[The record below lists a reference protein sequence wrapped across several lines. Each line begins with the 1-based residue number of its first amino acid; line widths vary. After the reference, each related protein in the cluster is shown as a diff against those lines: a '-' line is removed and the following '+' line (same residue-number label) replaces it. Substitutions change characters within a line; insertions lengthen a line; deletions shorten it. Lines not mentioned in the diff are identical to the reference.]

1 MKKMILLIVLLTATA
16 ICHGQFTLRGIV
28 TDQDKQPL
36 PGATVVIENSYYG
49 TSTGIDGKF
58 ELNHLKSGEL
68 KISISFMGFESGR
81 VSYFIDADKEIT
93 VMLVPKTIYTE
104 EVMVEA
110 TRALDRMPVAFTNLS
125 NETLQSKNMG
135 QDLPYMLASTPSFV
149 ASSDAGTGIGY
160 TSFRIRGTDMNRI
173 NVTINGIPL
182 NDAESH
188 ATFFVDQPDL
198 TSTAS
203 NIQVQRGVGT
213 SSNGGAA
220 FGATIN
226 LQTFTLNPE
235 PYALFQSTAGSF
247 NTLKNAVT
255 VGTGLLNKKFSVDV
269 RLSKIKSDGFIDR
282 AWSNLKSFFV
292 SGGYYGENTVLKANV
307 WSGWEET
314 YQAWNG
320 IPSVRLHNDQE
331 GMLRYEEH
339 GLYSP
344 EETSLMLAS
353 NSRTYNLYTYENQID
368 HYQQDHYQ
376 LHFSHRF
383 SQRLNVSMALHY
395 TFGRGYYEQY
405 ESNQKFS
412 DYGLPKPNIN
422 GKDIS
427 RTDLIRRKWL
437 DNDFYGS
444 VFSVQYRKGKLD
456 FTAGGGWNSYTGHHF
471 GKLVWAEY
479 MVGISPGFEWY
490 RSKGLKKDMN
500 GYAKILYRLTPNLDY
515 FADIQYRNID
525 YCIAGNDDDLRNL
538 DQQHDY
544 HFLNPKNGI
553 TYRLNPRN
561 SFYVSGARSN
571 REPNRDN
578 FVDTRPGGKLPEYET
593 LNDLEAGWSFRSPDY
608 TLSVNIFD
616 MFYHNQ
622 LVLTGQINDV
632 GAPVMANVNKSYRYG
647 MEIQWGFKWLS
658 AFQWDGNLT
667 LSRNKIADF
676 TEYVDDWDAGTQK
689 SFRLGT
695 TDLAFSPGMTAN
707 SQLAWIPG
715 RFSCK
720 LVSSYTAKQ
729 FIDNSSSRDRALNAY
744 FVNNFIMDYSLKT
757 RFFRAFTL
765 HMMVNNLFN
774 TKYESNAWV
783 YSYYYG
789 GARFKM
795 DGTFPQ
801 AGRNFM
807 VGMEISL

>member
-1 MKKMILLIVLLTATA
+1 MKKMILLAVLLLATA
-16 ICHGQFTLRGIV
+16 ICQGQFTLRGIV
-28 TDQDKQPL
+28 TDHENQPL
-36 PGATVVIENSYYG
+36 PAATVVIENSYYG
-49 TSTGIDGKF
+49 TATGMDGKF
-58 ELNHLKSGEL
+58 ELNHLKPGEVKL
-68 KISISFMGFESGR
+68 TVSFMGFESGR
-81 VSYFIDADKEIT
+81 VSLVLDSDRQVAIR
-93 VMLVPKTIYTE
+93 LVPKTIYTE
-104 EVMVEA
+104 EVLVAA
-110 TRALDRMPVAFTNLS
+110 TRAQNRTPVAFTNLS
-125 NETLQSKNMG
+125 GETLQSKNLG
-135 QDLPYMLASTPSFV
+135 QDMPYMLAASPSFV

-198 TSTAS
+198 SSTTS
-203 NIQVQRGVGT
+203 NIQIQRGVGT

-226 LQTFTLNPE
+226 LQTLTLNPE
-235 PYALFQSTAGSF
+235 AYAIFQATGGSF
-247 NTLKNAVT
+247 NTLKNTLSA
-255 VGTGLLNKKFSVDV
+255 GTGLLYNKFSLDV

-282 AWSNLKSFFV
+282 AWSHLKSFFV

-320 IPSVRLHNDQE
+320 IPSVRLNNDRE
-331 GMLRYEEH
+331 GMLLYEEH

-344 EETSLMLAS
+344 EETSRMLAS

-383 SQRLNVSMALHY
+383 NRRLNFSMALHY
-395 TFGRGYYEQY
+395 TVGRGYYEQF
-405 ESNQKFS
+405 ESGQKFS

-422 GKDIS
+422 GAVIF

-444 VFSVQYRKGKLD
+444 VLSFQYKKEKLD
-456 FTAGGGWNSYTGHHF
+456 FTAGGGWNTYLGHHF
-471 GKLVWAEY
+471 GKLLWAQY
-479 MVGISPGFEWY
+479 MVDIIPGFEWY

-500 GYAKILYRLTPNLDY
+500 AYAKTLYRLTPNLDY

-525 YCIAGNDDDLRNL
+525 YSITGNDDDLRVL
-538 DQQHDY
+538 DQQHNY
-544 HFLNPKNGI
+544 HFLNPKTGI
-553 TYRLNPRN
+553 SFRLNPRN
-561 SFYVSGARSN
+561 SFYLSVARSN

-578 FVDTRPGGKLPEYET
+578 FTDTPPGGKLPEYET
-593 LNDLEAGWSFRSPDY
+593 LNDLEGGWSFKSTDF
-608 TLSVNIFD
+608 TVGLNIFD

-632 GAPVMANVNKSYRYG
+632 GAPVMTNVKKSYRVGLELLWG
-647 MEIQWGFKWLS
+647 MKWNSSLH
-658 AFQWDGNLT
+658 WDGNIT
-667 LSRNKIADF
+667 LSRNKISDF
-676 TEYVDDWDAGTQK
+676 TEYVDDWDTGTQK
-689 SFRLGT
+689 SFFLGT
-695 TDLAFSPGMTAN
+695 TDLAFSPGLTAN
-707 SQLAWIPG
+707 SQFAWNPG

-720 LVSSYTAKQ
+720 LISSVTGKQ
-729 FIDNSSSRDRALNAY
+729 FIDNSSSDNRVLNAY
-744 FVNNFIMDYSLKT
+744 FVNNFILDYSLKT
-757 RFFRAFTL
+757 RFFSAFTF

-789 GARFKM
+789 GNRFKM

-801 AGRNFM
+801 AGRNYM
-807 VGMEISL
+807 LGLGISF